1 MMDRRHQKRI
11 VLLQLFEE
19 FEMSRVTLSQWQML
33 AAVVD
38 HGGFARASE
47 VVHKSPSTL
56 NHAVHK
62 LEEQLGVK
70 VLEPVGRQVRLT
82 EAGELLLRRARQL
95 IESAAALED
104 VAESLAA
111 GLEAEIVLAIDQLFP
126 PDALARALDA
136 FSVRYPGVRV
146 QLHETVLNGGIEMLY
161 DGRADL
167 VASGLAAQGFLGE
180 PLVTVRFI
188 AVAHPEHPLHRL
200 GRPLDLRDLKQ
211 HRQLVVR
218 DSAQRQSMD
227 AGWLKAEQRWTLS
240 HLATSV
246 DMLERGLGFAWVPE
260 TRIREALARG
270 TLVPLPLSAGG
281 IREVPMQLIY
291 RDRDRAGPAAQAM
304 ADILK
309 HAVLGCCETHVDS
322 TPSNE

>member
-1 MMDRRHQKRI
+1 
-11 VLLQLFEE
+11 
-19 FEMSRVTLSQWQML
+19 MSRVTLAQWQML

-62 LEEQLGVK
+62 LEEQLGIK

-95 IESAAALED
+95 LESAAALED
-104 VAESLAA
+104 VAGSLAE
-111 GLEAEIVLAIDQLFP
+111 GLEAEVVLAVDQLFP
-126 PDALARALDA
+126 TDALAHALSTFSDA
-136 FSVRYPGVRV
+136 YPHVRV

-167 VASGLAAQGFLGE
+167 VVSGLAAQGFLGE
-180 PLVTVRFI
+180 GLATVRFLC
-188 AVAHPEHPLHRL
+188 VAHSDHALHRL
-200 GRPLDLRDLKQ
+200 GRELDLRDLEQ

-218 DSAQRQSMD
+218 DSALRQAVD
-227 AGWLKAEQRWTLS
+227 AGWLKAEQRWTVS

-246 DMLERGLGFAWVPE
+246 GMLERGLGFAWVPE
-260 TRIREALARG
+260 TLIRESLQTSRLA
-270 TLVPLPLSAGG
+270 PLPLSAGG
-281 IREVPMQLIY
+281 VREVPMQLIF
-291 RDRDRAGPAAQAM
+291 RDRDRAGPATHAM
-304 ADILK
+304 AAALCE
-309 HAVLGCCETHVDS
+309 AVTACCPQVGTSSE
-322 TPSNE
+322 SNG

>member
-38 HGGFARASE
+38 HGGFVRASE
-47 VVHKSPSTL
+47 AVHKSPSTL

-95 IESAAALED
+95 IESAEALEE

-126 PDALARALDA
+126 PDALAHALDA
-136 FSVRYPGVRV
+136 FSSRYPGVRV

-188 AVAHPEHPLHRL
+188 AVAHPDHPLHRL

-240 HLATSV
+240 HLDTSV

-260 TRIREALARG
+260 TRIQQSLERG

-291 RDRDRAGPAAQAM
+291 RDRDRAGPAAHAM
-304 ADILK
+304 ADALSR
-309 HAVLGCCETHVDS
+309 AVARCCERLVDS